1 MSPQGSGRSLED
13 FSGQTPLHAAA
24 RAGQA
29 GAVTMLLQ
37 RGLDVNA
44 RDKGGLSPL
53 LLAVGGGYLT
63 VGTVVGAQARALP
76 GAGPGQSCLR
86 GAFGVSVV
94 TWLPWAEP
102 GGTKDTCFPEPQ
114 PLPAW
119 ALGTNSDPA
128 GRGQGPDCE
137 DCLGQGG

>member
-1 MSPQGSGRSLED
+1 MSPQGSDRSLED

-53 LLAVGGGYLT
+53 LLAVGGRYLT
-63 VGTVVGAQARALP
+63 AGTVVGVQARALP
-76 GAGPGQSCLR
+76 GPGLDRAASGGPSVCPWSHGFPRQSQ
-86 GAFGVSVV
+86 GAPK
-94 TWLPWAEP
+94 T
-102 GGTKDTCFPEPQ
+102 
-114 PLPAW
+114 PASRSLTPSG
-119 ALGTNSDPA
+119 LGP
-128 GRGQGPDCE
+128 RYQ
-137 DCLGQGG
+137 Q

>member
-1 MSPQGSGRSLED
+1 MSPQGSDQSLED

-53 LLAVGGGYLT
+53 LLAVGGRYSAA
-63 VGTVVGAQARALP
+63 GTVVGVQAWALP
-76 GAGPGQSCLR
+76 GARPGRS
-86 GAFGVSVV
+86 
-94 TWLPWAEP
+94 
-102 GGTKDTCFPEPQ
+102 
-114 PLPAW
+114 
-119 ALGTNSDPA
+119 
-128 GRGQGPDCE
+128 
-137 DCLGQGG
+137 

>member
-1 MSPQGSGRSLED
+1 MSPQGSDQSLED

-53 LLAVGGGYLT
+53 LLAVGGIQSGNHSGVFT
-63 VGTVVGAQARALP
+63 VR
-76 GAGPGQSCLR
+76 S
-86 GAFGVSVV
+86 
-94 TWLPWAEP
+94 
-102 GGTKDTCFPEPQ
+102 
-114 PLPAW
+114 
-119 ALGTNSDPA
+119 
-128 GRGQGPDCE
+128 GR
-137 DCLGQGG
+137 